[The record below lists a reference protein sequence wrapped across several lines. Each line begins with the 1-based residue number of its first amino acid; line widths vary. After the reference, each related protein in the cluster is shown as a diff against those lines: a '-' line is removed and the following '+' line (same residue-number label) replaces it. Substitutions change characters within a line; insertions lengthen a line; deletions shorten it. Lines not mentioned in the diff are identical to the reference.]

1 MAETLTMKNKTRKF
15 YYKYLDLYII
25 KSSGFALPIV
35 MLVGFFLLISGFS
48 LSSVAI
54 KSLISSKKSI
64 QQEQSQNLA
73 ETGVAKMLSQLNS
86 RYRYLLINCYRS
98 DQREGFDSRSSCSNN
113 NIGGWGQNM
122 SPTPTVQGA
131 ACLGVDDEERNLT
144 NYSDN
149 IILREDFPE
158 IIVNDKV
165 QKNKGEWTLD
175 RYTFYGDQFYG
186 GHGTIKVRG
195 SVMNSENKTLAE
207 TTIQSTFEVKS
218 KPCESTLLENFHN
231 NDAPGLLARSID
243 LSSDDVIGSDTANV
257 YCTDCTSV
265 QDLRRNDDSFIQG
278 TINLGAIKLPKLPK
292 FPSNLKQFVSVGN
305 LTPTGEEAIS
315 IDSPNTPLTAFDPL
329 CDGCDGVN
337 HIRPA
342 EGKPMCTTDDQKHVH
357 CLINTIDIQS
367 TNNITINSGN
377 GERPVHIYLEGNLL
391 VNSTASLHN
400 ADGDINDLVILGK
413 SQNCSN
419 GNNQSIQLNGSS
431 SFKGFIYAPC
441 ADLTITTPAGELNSA
456 ECLNTNEQ
464 LIIFDN
470 EIIQNQLDQCKKG
483 DLEGAAW
490 IGNWISDVG
499 NNSAEITIP
508 ANLSEL
514 LIERFGPD
522 FTAGRSD
529 FVAVGVT
536 NWSTSQ

>member
-1 MAETLTMKNKTRKF
+1 MKNQTRKF
-15 YYKYLDLYII
+15 YFKYLNLL
-25 KSSGFALPIV
+25 SAENSGFALPVV
-35 MLVGFFLLISGFS
+35 MLVGFFLLISSFT

-54 KSLISSKKSI
+54 KSLISSRKSN
-64 QQEQSQNLA
+64 QQEQSQYLA
-73 ETGVAKMLSQLNS
+73 ETGITKMISQLNN

-98 DQREGFDSRSSCSNN
+98 NQREDFDSRSSCSNN
-113 NIGGWGQNM
+113 GIGGWDQNM

-131 ACLGVDDEERNLT
+131 ACLGVDGEERNLT

-149 IILREDFPE
+149 IILSEDFPE
-158 IIVNDKV
+158 ILDNDKL
-165 QKNKGEWTLD
+165 QKNKGNWVLE
-175 RYTFYGDQFYG
+175 RYMFYGDQFYG
-186 GHGTIKVRG
+186 GYGTIKVRG
-195 SVMNSENKTLAE
+195 SVMNSKNKILAE
-207 TTIQSTFEVKS
+207 TAIQSTFEVKS
-218 KPCESTLLENFHN
+218 KPCRKTLLENFHPD
-231 NDAPGLLARSID
+231 DAPGLLARSID
-243 LSSDDVIGSDTANV
+243 LSSDDIIGSDTANI
-257 YCTDCTSV
+257 YCTECTSV
-265 QDLRRNDDSFIQG
+265 QDLRRSDDSFVQG
-278 TINLGAIKLPKLPK
+278 KINLGAIKLPKLPK
-292 FPSNLKQFVSVGN
+292 FPSNLKQYVSLGN
-305 LTPTGEEAIS
+305 LTPTGDEAIS
-315 IDSPNTPLTAFDPL
+315 IESPDTPLTAFDPL
-329 CDGCDGVN
+329 CNECDGIN

-377 GERPVHIYLEGNLL
+377 GERPVHIYLEGDLL

-400 ADGDINDLVILGK
+400 ADGDINDLLILGK

-464 LIIFDN
+464 LIVFDN
-470 EIIQNQLDQCKKG
+470 DLIQNQLHQCKKG

-490 IGNWISDVG
+490 IGNWIPDVG

-522 FTAGRSD
+522 FTAGKSD